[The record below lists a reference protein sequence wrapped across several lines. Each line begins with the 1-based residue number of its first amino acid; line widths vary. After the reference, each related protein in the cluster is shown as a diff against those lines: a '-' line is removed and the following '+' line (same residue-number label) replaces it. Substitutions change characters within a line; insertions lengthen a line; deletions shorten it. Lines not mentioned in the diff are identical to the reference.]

1 LISSN
6 LREKTQ
12 SSRGKLTGLDSRREG
27 EAYDA
32 ADGDDRLGAK
42 KSNWRPVG
50 ATTQPRAGITVYLL
64 NGGLLESAQQMAAH
78 ESARTTKLY
87 DRRNPLDQVER
98 IVL

>member
-1 LISSN
+1 MVRDIGRLMEG
-6 LREKTQ
+6 RAFEQ
-12 SSRGKLTGLDSRREG
+12 RGAHDQGIGFRQEG
-27 EAYDA
+27 
-32 ADGDDRLGAK
+32 DRLILRPRAK
-42 KSNWRPVG
+42 KSNWRLVG

-64 NGGLLESAQQMAAH
+64 NGGLLEYAQQIAGH